1 MSAKAHHLEIGP
13 DDITGNDGLGRY
25 VFLPGSTARA
35 AHLAER
41 FGDPRTASNR
51 RRLDVQ
57 LGTLERGGMSVAVAA
72 VPTGMGCPSVD
83 IIVGEL
89 LQLGARR
96 FVRVGTAGT
105 LQKQIR
111 AGDLVIASGAVRD
124 EGTSDAYSPREF
136 PAVADPVMTEVLCAA
151 ARRIGLGERTH
162 CGVVHS
168 KDSFFGREFAAGPD
182 AERNRAYMELLTR
195 NRVLASEMEAAHLF
209 VLGAVANAG
218 RTSLAA
224 SRTREVGVR
233 CGAVMAVVGD
243 SSGFAALEVERAAE
257 ERLLDLAVEG
267 ILDLAALEAAGS

>member
-1 MSAKAHHLEIGP
+1 MSSKAHHLEIGP
-13 DDITGNDGLGRY
+13 DEMAGNDGLGRY

-35 AHLAER
+35 ARMAER
-41 FGDPRTASNR
+41 FGDRSTHSNR

-57 LGTLERGGMSVAVAA
+57 LGTLSRDGMTIDVAA
-72 VPTGMGCPSVD
+72 IPTGMGCPSVD

-89 LQLGARR
+89 LRLGAHR
-96 FVRVGTAGT
+96 FLRVGTAGT

-111 AGDLVIASGAVRD
+111 PGDLVIASGAVRD

-136 PAVADPVMTEVLCAA
+136 PAVADPMMVEMLCSAGL
-151 ARRIGLGERTH
+151 RIGLGERTH

-224 SRTREVGVR
+224 ARTREVGVR

-257 ERLLDLAVEG
+257 DRLLALSIEG
-267 ILDLAALEAAGS
+267 ILDLAAAEGSGA